1 MFTIE
6 DLNSVRSGEKTILD
20 AVLFS
25 IQKDEFA
32 YALNLCNSHD
42 RGTYTEKLLQNRL
55 IERGFDVLHCGES
68 GDYDLLIDNNVRAEV
83 KLATIQQSGNS
94 KRTQYIFH
102 KIKPECFDI
111 IFLVFLNPY
120 VITIKWTNSEMIT
133 EWSKEGYKRGKN
145 GYQITFN
152 SDMGSKKLVY
162 NETFDGF
169 VNVYSRKR
177 LLTKLKQQGIM
188 VQKEGVCDAK
198 LVF

>member
-6 DLNSVRSGEKTILD
+6 DFDRVRSDSGSRTILESIM
-20 AVLFS
+20 FS
-25 IQKDEFA
+25 IQKNEFA

-42 RGTYTEKLLQNRL
+42 RGHYTEKMLQNKL
-55 IERGFDVLHCGES
+55 IGRGFDVLHCGE
-68 GDYDLLIDNNVRAEV
+68 GGEYDLLIENNVRAEV
-83 KLATIQQSGNS
+83 KLATLQQSGNS

-120 VITIKWTNSEMIT
+120 GITIKWTDSEMFT

-152 SDMGSKKLVY
+152 SEMVAKKLVY

-169 VNVYSRKR
+169 VSVYSRKK
-177 LLTKLKQQGIM
+177 LLTKLEQQGILT
-188 VQKEGVCDAK
+188 KTERVCYA
-198 LVF
+198 